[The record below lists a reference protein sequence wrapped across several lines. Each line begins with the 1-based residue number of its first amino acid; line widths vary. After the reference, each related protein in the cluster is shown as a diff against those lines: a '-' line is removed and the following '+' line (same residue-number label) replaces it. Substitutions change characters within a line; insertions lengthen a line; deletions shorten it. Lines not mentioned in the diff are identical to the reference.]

1 MKKRKMRSDD
11 DLWALFHFKE
21 HQIEMNYVS
30 NFEKLTFLDTKTH
43 KRPCAIKKDKPRHI
57 KKPGKFKSYNP
68 AIRGDMK
75 SFQQYILGGI
85 L

>member
-1 MKKRKMRSDD
+1 MRSDD

-43 KRPCAIKKDKPRHI
+43 KRPCAIKKRQTTAH
-57 KKPGKFKSYNP
+57 KKSREIQIIQPCN
-68 AIRGDMK
+68 
-75 SFQQYILGGI
+75 
-85 L
+85 